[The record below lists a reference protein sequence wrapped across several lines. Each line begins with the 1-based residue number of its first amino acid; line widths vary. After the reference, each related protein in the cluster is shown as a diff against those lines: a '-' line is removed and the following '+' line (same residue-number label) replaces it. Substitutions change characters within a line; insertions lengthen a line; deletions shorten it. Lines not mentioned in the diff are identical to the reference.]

1 MKTAIQI
8 LGILFQICMLNAQTR
23 LDIQMFVEG
32 RLRESIIV
40 IPSKSPPPGGYPI
53 VVMLHGT
60 AQDGLQFYDISG
72 WKELGEVENF
82 ITVFPTSLRWCYIDE
97 SSEETG
103 RRWVNGHVTDN
114 PCSGTPQNYVSDVH
128 FLKLL
133 VQKIADTF
141 NVNKTM
147 IFASGFS
154 NGNGMAHKLAIDAG
168 DVFAAC
174 SGSGSFLPMGDSSKP
189 VKRIPFWN
197 MMGTNDDKHI
207 KPPFTEIPFGED
219 SVLAYFRVPLN
230 RMLACQGLT
239 ENFIKFETNITH
251 SYEFS
256 ESQPG
261 EESMLYRFTL
271 IKDMFHIYPTEFN
284 SRINGPKLFWE
295 FFKNSVTVANS
306 SINKINVA
314 MQVYP
319 NPADE
324 LVTVDL
330 QKFKKDGPIQ
340 LEVYNSLGQ
349 RISHQII
356 LEPGKLILRKTELG
370 AGLFIL
376 HVSQGL
382 LFGTHRFSFI

>member
-8 LGILFQICMLNAQTR
+8 LGILLQVCLLNAQTR

-40 IPSKSPPPGGYPI
+40 IPSKTPPPGGYPI

-60 AQDGLQFYDISG
+60 AQDGPQFYDISG

-82 ITVFPTSLRWCYIDE
+82 ITVFPTSLSWCFVDDGI
-97 SSEETG
+97 EEFS
-103 RRWVNGHVTDN
+103 RRWVNGNVTDS
-114 PCSGTPQNYVSDVH
+114 PCSGTPQNYISDVN

-141 NVNKTM
+141 QVNKAM

-154 NGNGMAHKLAIDAG
+154 NGSAMIHKLAIEAG

-174 SGSGSFLPMGDSSKP
+174 AGSSGFMPMGDSSKP
-189 VKRIPFWN
+189 VQRVPIWL
-197 MMGTNDDKHI
+197 MMGTKDDKHI
-207 KPPFTEIPFGED
+207 KAPFTEIPFGGD
-219 SVLAYFRVPLN
+219 SVLAYFRSPLN
-230 RMLACQGLT
+230 RSLSCQGLT
-239 ENFIKFETNITH
+239 ENFNKFETSITH

-256 ESQPG
+256 ESKPG
-261 EESMLYRFTL
+261 EESKLYRFTL
-271 IKDMFHIYPTEFN
+271 IQDMFHIYPTEFN
-284 SRINGPKLFWE
+284 SRINGPQLFWE
-295 FFKNSVTVANS
+295 FFKKSVTVANY
-306 SINKINVA
+306 SINKINVDI
-314 MQVYP
+314 QVYP

-330 QKFKKDGPIQ
+330 QKFKKNGPIQ
-340 LEVYNSLGQ
+340 LEIYNSLGQ
-349 RISHQII
+349 CISQKTIS
-356 LEPGKLILRKTELG
+356 EPGKLVLRKTELG
-370 AGLFIL
+370 AGFFIL

-382 LFGTHRFSFI
+382 HFGSHRFSFI